1 MGIKVG
7 KFSGLTGEFAKLAR
21 HTAGYLHERAAEL
34 EKNMSTDESGK
45 GFAMKFGE
53 GTKLG
58 SFAGM
63 KSKSKRAAFVP
74 LVRELMSGRMLKSG
88 GAGPF
93 AGTAPET
100 KSGETS

>member
-1 MGIKVG
+1 MGIKVRDFLTDE
-7 KFSGLTGEFAKLAR
+7 FSKLAR
-21 HTAGYLHERAAEL
+21 HTSGYLHERAAEL
-34 EKNMSTDESGK
+34 EKNMSTVMDESGK
-45 GFAMKFGE
+45 GSAMKFGE
-53 GTKLG
+53 GTMLG

-74 LVRELMSGRMLKSG
+74 LVRELMSSRMLKSG